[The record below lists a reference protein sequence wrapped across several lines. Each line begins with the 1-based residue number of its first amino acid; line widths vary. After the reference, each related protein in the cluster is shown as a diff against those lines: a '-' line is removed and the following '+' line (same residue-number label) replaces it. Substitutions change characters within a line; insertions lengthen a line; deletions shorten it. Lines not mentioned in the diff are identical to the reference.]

1 MRVKKARKYLFICF
15 VQYINVDVFNLEISH
30 ILILPKKCCYFR
42 FTLCACVYTGA
53 HLNTHIHTHA
63 CRLVAWHMRIKFWA
77 STWAC
82 VCVCCCFFFLVC
94 SPWCAQ
100 SEGAAVV
107 AAWVILR
114 QLLKFVYQTH
124 THTRTYACL
133 YFVKRCAAVTHTH
146 THTRLARALNAND
159 AIFGWASTFRSLLRL
174 ATYLSVSVT
183 LTIYCYC
190 DNVCAVYA
198 ILLARLHKRHFNE
211 APRLLFIFLH
221 IAY

>member
-1 MRVKKARKYLFICF
+1 MLLFSFCF
-15 VQYINVDVFNLEISH
+15 VCV
-30 ILILPKKCCYFR
+30 
-42 FTLCACVYTGA
+42 CVYWRSPQHTHTYTRLQIGSVTHA
-53 HLNTHIHTHA
+53 HQVLSEHLRVCVCVLLFFFSSLFSMVRAKWRRCSSCCVSYLASVAEIRIADTHTHA
-63 CRLVAWHMRIKFWA
+63 LTHVY
-77 STWAC
+77 
-82 VCVCCCFFFLVC
+82 
-94 SPWCAQ
+94 
-100 SEGAAVV
+100 
-107 AAWVILR
+107 ILSKDV
-114 QLLKFVYQTH
+114 QLL
-124 THTRTYACL
+124 L
-133 YFVKRCAAVTHTH
+133 TH

>member
-1 MRVKKARKYLFICF
+1 MLLFSFWF
-15 VQYINVDVFNLEISH
+15 VCV
-30 ILILPKKCCYFR
+30 
-42 FTLCACVYTGA
+42 CVYWRSPQ
-53 HLNTHIHTHA
+53 HTHTQTHA

-77 STWAC
+77 STCAC
-82 VCVCCCFFFLVC
+82 VCVCVLLFFFSSLFSMVRAKWRRC
-94 SPWCAQ
+94 SSCCVSYLA
-100 SEGAAVV
+100 SV
-107 AAWVILR
+107 AEIRIAD
-114 QLLKFVYQTH
+114 TH
-124 THTRTYACL
+124 THTHLRMSIFCQKMCSCYS
-133 YFVKRCAAVTHTH
+133 HTH